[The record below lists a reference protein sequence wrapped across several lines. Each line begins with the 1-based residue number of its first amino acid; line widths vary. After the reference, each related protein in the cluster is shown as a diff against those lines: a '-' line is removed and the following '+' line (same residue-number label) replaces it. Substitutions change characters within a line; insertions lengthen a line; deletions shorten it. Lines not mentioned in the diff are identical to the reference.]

1 MATSS
6 NIFGAVYVLLSCLIV
21 FVVIVNVNKT
31 QRMAM
36 NRIETFC
43 IRINGRRFD
52 GHRKSIDLMVDVR
65 EDEATTVVVS

>member
-1 MATSS
+1 
-6 NIFGAVYVLLSCLIV
+6 
-21 FVVIVNVNKT
+21 
-31 QRMAM
+31 MAM

-52 GHRKSIDLMVDVR
+52 GQRKSIDLMVDVR

>member
-1 MATSS
+1 
-6 NIFGAVYVLLSCLIV
+6 
-21 FVVIVNVNKT
+21 
-31 QRMAM
+31 M

-52 GHRKSIDLMVDVR
+52 GQRKSIDLMVDVR